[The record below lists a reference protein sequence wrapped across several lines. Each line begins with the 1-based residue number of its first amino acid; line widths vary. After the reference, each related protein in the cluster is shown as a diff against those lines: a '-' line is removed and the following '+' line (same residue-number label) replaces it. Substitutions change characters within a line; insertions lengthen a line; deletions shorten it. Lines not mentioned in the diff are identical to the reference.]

1 MLRPQPFEYWLT
13 PKGAARRQTGEIVVT
28 LSEVGTIRSGVKKQV
43 DVRPQPGEIVGTLAP
58 VGTIRSR
65 LMSRYQNST
74 WTMGR
79 EILVTWLIAAVVMAV
94 LLLLPARQSSSLD
107 QTLNAISPASAG
119 EQASGE
125 TEFPTKC
132 LERDYANERC

>member
-1 MLRPQPFEYWLT
+1 
-13 PKGAARRQTGEIVVT
+13 VT
-28 LSEVGTIRSGVKKQV
+28 LSEVGTIRTRVKQQA
-43 DVRPQPGEIVGTLAP
+43 DARPLPGEIVGTPAP
-58 VGTIRSR
+58 TATIRSR

-79 EILVTWLIAAVVMAV
+79 EILVTWLIAAAVMAV
-94 LLLLPARQSSSLD
+94 LLLLPEQQSSSLD
-107 QTLNAISPASAG
+107 QTLSAISPASAG
-119 EQASGE
+119 EQAPGD